1 MSKGRVSESIARRIK
16 RAIFSG
22 RLSPGHKLPAER
34 DMAERLGASR
44 VSVREAYR
52 SLEEAGLIAIKRGAE
67 GGAFIADFDHG
78 PASRHVA
85 FMLQLG
91 RASHRELTEARL
103 LLEPP
108 LARLAAQRAAREDL
122 AELAAV
128 LRQQEKAVRA
138 HADTR
143 HFDVRFHRVVAQS
156 AHNLPLAIL
165 LNSLADLAV
174 ETWPHAGPAA
184 GGEEEDFA
192 SHARICEAIQKG
204 DGEAAYRLM
213 MRHVREVQARLGRG
227 TAEAGETPPTRRGGR
242 RRPSAPRRRPA
253 AEPSRQA

>member
-1 MSKGRVSESIARRIK
+1 MSKGRVSETIARRIK
-16 RAIFSG
+16 RAISSG

-34 DMAERLGASR
+34 EMAERLGASR

-78 PASRHVA
+78 SASRHVA

-108 LARLAAQRAAREDL
+108 LARLAARRAAKEDL

-128 LRQQEKAVRA
+128 LRQQEAAVRA
-138 HADTR
+138 QAETR

-184 GGEEEDFA
+184 GGEEDDLR
-192 SHARICEAIQKG
+192 SHARIFDAIRRG
-204 DGEAAYRLM
+204 NGEAAHRLM
-213 MRHVREVQARLGRG
+213 MTHVREVQARLGRG
-227 TAEAGETPPTRRGGR
+227 AVEGIE
-242 RRPSAPRRRPA
+242 RPQPRRAGTRGA
-253 AEPSRQA
+253 